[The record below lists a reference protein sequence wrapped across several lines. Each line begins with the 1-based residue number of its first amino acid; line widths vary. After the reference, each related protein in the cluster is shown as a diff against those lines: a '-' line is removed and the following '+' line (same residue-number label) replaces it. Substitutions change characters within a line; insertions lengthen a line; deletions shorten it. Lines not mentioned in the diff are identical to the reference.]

1 MAFFAHRLAAAAAA
15 AALSV
20 LTLPALAQPAASAPT
35 AASPG
40 AATAPA
46 PGYAMHHGQ
55 HMRHAPDMARMQE
68 RRAQHLA
75 AFKDKLQITAA
86 QEGAWNTFTEAMQ
99 PGRRHARLD
108 AQDMA
113 QLTTPERID
122 RMRALRAQRNAE
134 ADRRG
139 DATKALYAALTPAQ
153 QKTFDEHA
161 HRMQR
166 QYGARAGQ
174 GGHPGHRHDH
184 HDHHHY
190 GAGASG
196 DGQRG
201 DRPGPGRAAP

>member
-35 AASPG
+35 AASRG

-55 HMRHAPDMARMQE
+55 HM

-166 QYGARAGQ
+166 QHGGRAGH
-174 GGHPGHRHDH
+174 GEH
-184 HDHHHY
+184 HGHHH
-190 GAGASG
+190 GQHHGGGTG
-196 DGQRG
+196 DGPRSE
-201 DRPGPGRAAP
+201 RPEPGRAAP

>member
-35 AASPG
+35 AAPTPG
-40 AATAPA
+40 HT
-46 PGYAMHHGQ
+46 MHHGH
-55 HMRHAPDMARMQE
+55 HMRHAPDMAQMQE

-99 PGRRHARLD
+99 PGQRHARLD

-166 QYGARAGQ
+166 QHGARAGH
-174 GGHPGHRHDH
+174 GEH
-184 HDHHHY
+184 HGHHH
-190 GAGASG
+190 GQHHGGGTG
-196 DGQRG
+196 DGPRSE
-201 DRPGPGRAAP
+201 RPEPGRAAP

>member
-113 QLTTPERID
+113 QLTPPERID
-122 RMRALRAQRNAE
+122 RMRALRAQRHAE

-166 QYGARAGQ
+166 QHGARAGHGEHHGRHHGQ
-174 GGHPGHRHDH
+174 HHGGGT
-184 HDHHHY
+184 
-190 GAGASG
+190 G
-196 DGQRG
+196 DGPRSE
-201 DRPGPGRAAP
+201 RPEPGRAAP

>member
-99 PGRRHARLD
+99 P
-108 AQDMA
+108 
-113 QLTTPERID
+113 
-122 RMRALRAQRNAE
+122 
-134 ADRRG
+134 
-139 DATKALYAALTPAQ
+139 
-153 QKTFDEHA
+153 
-161 HRMQR
+161 
-166 QYGARAGQ
+166 
-174 GGHPGHRHDH
+174 
-184 HDHHHY
+184 
-190 GAGASG
+190 S
-196 DGQRG
+196 
-201 DRPGPGRAAP
+201 